1 MSEQIS
7 KTKTIFISLRVKL
20 LIGFTLLF
28 TIVFAIAF
36 YWFYT
41 FASQMAMHRLG
52 EDLQVL
58 IEGTAAK
65 VDGDAFE
72 GLVKE
77 GPLREDG
84 YTDDPRYWSHVQWL
98 VTVTEIDNRAALY
111 SYVKGEQLNEV
122 IFIGSIGAVADPP
135 WGAKFRESF
144 IPTYRPDTII
154 NGLKETTLLLSIY
167 KDQWGSWISGY
178 TPIRNSKGEIV
189 GGLGADYSAAY
200 VLDVQKSIRD
210 KVVLALVLINA
221 IVFLFVYY
229 ISSTL
234 TKPITHLTRSA
245 VRIGEG
251 DYEQDLSGLSKG
263 RLRDEIS
270 TLANHFAVMVSK
282 VYQREQNLRVQ
293 VDQLRIMVDQAKQQ
307 KQVSEIVG
315 TDFFRDLQ
323 AKANKMRG
331 RSKHVSGMTGMFE
344 NPVKPKQ

>member
-1 MSEQIS
+1 MQ
-7 KTKTIFISLRVKL
+7 
-20 LIGFTLLF
+20 
-28 TIVFAIAF
+28 
-36 YWFYT
+36 
-41 FASQMAMHRLG
+41 RLS

-65 VDGDAFE
+65 VDGDAFD
-72 GLVKE
+72 GLVRE
-77 GPLREDG
+77 GITNTAG
-84 YTDDPRYWSHVQWL
+84 YTDDPRYLEHVRWL
-98 VTVTEIDNRAALY
+98 ATVVEVDNRASIY
-111 SYVKGEQLNEV
+111 TYIKGPNPNEMV
-122 IFIGSIGAVADPP
+122 FIGSSGYLVNLVGSQGEVIAEAP
-135 WGAKFRESF
+135 WGATFKMSY
-144 IPTYRPDTII
+144 IPTFHPEAAME
-154 NGLKETTLLLSIY
+154 GLLHTYVLKTIY
-167 KDQWGSWISGY
+167 KDDWGRWMSGY

-189 GGLGADYSAAY
+189 GALGADYRATY
-200 VLDVQKSIRD
+200 VQDVQKSIRD
-210 KVVLALVLINA
+210 KIVLALVLTYA
-221 IVFLFVYY
+221 ILFLFVYY
-229 ISSTL
+229 ISNTL

-315 TDFFRDLQ
+315 TDFFKDLQ

-331 RSKHVSGMTGMFE
+331 RSKHVTGLTGMFE
-344 NPVKPKQ
+344 SPIKPKQ